1 MTPRPPASD
10 IAAVH
15 RAGRAAAVQASVALA
30 AVLLVVGAVIF
41 AVDVHAQNQQITAQ
55 LVSVASTADDVTDPP
70 PGMVLALRDKAG
82 NVSVGAHPSMTTHML
97 GGPTGFSDVRVGDQH
112 YRALVADNSHGRVV
126 ALLDLQP
133 YETGRS
139 RLLVSL
145 GAAELAGILVSI
157 AVVVSLTRRS
167 IRPLSQ
173 ALALQRQFV
182 ADASHELR
190 APLTV
195 LNTRAQVIARRFD
208 HGDAHEAKNHIDALI
223 SDTRTLGDV
232 IDDLLASASM
242 ATDTAPIDRIEVS
255 ALAHAVRET
264 MSEHAQTAGVTLKAE
279 RD

>member
-1 MTPRPPASD
+1 
-10 IAAVH
+10 
-15 RAGRAAAVQASVALA
+15 
-30 AVLLVVGAVIF
+30 
-41 AVDVHAQNQQITAQ
+41 
-55 LVSVASTADDVTDPP
+55 
-70 PGMVLALRDKAG
+70 
-82 NVSVGAHPSMTTHML
+82 
-97 GGPTGFSDVRVGDQH
+97 
-112 YRALVADNSHGRVV
+112 VADNSHGRVV
-126 ALLDLQP
+126 ALLDLPP